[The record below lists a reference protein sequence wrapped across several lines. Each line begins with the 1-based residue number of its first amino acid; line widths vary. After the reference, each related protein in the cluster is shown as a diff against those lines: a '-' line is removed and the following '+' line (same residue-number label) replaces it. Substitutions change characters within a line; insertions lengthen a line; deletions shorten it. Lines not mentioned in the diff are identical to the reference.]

1 MDTNLKNSDD
11 LEKRNVANENIVRE
25 NIVKKSRNWKILGII
40 AMILTIFIAAG
51 TTVGLYPYMEEK
63 AAEFSSRNRRQE
75 TEAAG
80 GFGNL
85 ATQVMNFSYVLW
97 HQQKQEENGGILTY
111 SQTFL
116 AGDGIGA
123 VDVLHGE
130 DAQNVPET
138 EKKTDPVSGADAVVS
153 ADVAENVVATESA
166 DHTSGQTVAQTEA
179 LAEAADPAITEQQ
192 QAAGNEDAEDI
203 MAFREEIKD
212 LIDELGTTWNNL
224 YNQYNERISYGVM
237 DPQGGYLRSNVNSP
251 EEIFSRTVADNEL
264 QFTVHF
270 DENGRLTVSDVTGLE
285 SNCSGL
291 IRSIGR
297 FEFYDPLA
305 ARLTNSYHRSGLEF
319 SGPRNMTVKFRCQP
333 TKLGSWNEEKP
344 QNVYTYD
351 NYDYQRGHGF
361 ITVIM
366 YVSLAVLVAALLI
379 PFIPGMEVVKMK
391 IFSWSLEPLC
401 VIGVGWLLF
410 FLNMEIPLDIVRSFM
425 AGTLQAELAKAGFLP
440 FMANALAVAAN
451 FLFWVVIYGMFYWGV
466 TNFRSFFSLGPWR
479 YFKERTWVG
488 KFLCFCKHWVCT
500 GLDLF
505 SQTDWESRSS
515 KIIGKA
521 VIANFVILACI
532 SLLWFWGIGAL
543 ILYSIALFFLLKKYW
558 GKVQEKY
565 HRLLNCIQEMA
576 EGNLDVKEEEDLG
589 IFEPF
594 KNQLFKVQEGFKKA
608 VEKEV
613 KSERTKTELITNVSH
628 DLKTP
633 LTAIITYV
641 NLLKQENITEEER
654 NSYIQIL
661 DQKSMRL
668 KELIEDLFEVS
679 KAANGTVVLHPEE
692 VDVVSLLKQVHFE
705 LSDKIEAS
713 GIQFHFDLPNERL
726 AASLDGQKTCRIFEN
741 LLVNIT
747 KYGMKGTR
755 AYIKAEKDGEYVQV
769 ILRNI
774 SAEELK
780 ISPEEL
786 TERFVRGDAS
796 RNTEGS
802 GLGLAIARSFTE
814 VQGGT
819 MKIEVEGDLFRVILR
834 WKLKDGSEEPEE
846 TIQEGSAQEKLVQ
859 EEPEADIEESKS
871 GDQE

>member
-1 MDTNLKNSDD
+1 MDTNLKNRDD
-11 LEKRNVANENIVRE
+11 LKEKNIKTEV
-25 NIVKKSRNWKILGII
+25 VKEKNKAEKNHNWKILGII
-40 AMILTIFIAAG
+40 AMILTVFIAAG

-63 AAEFSSRNRRQE
+63 AAEFNSRNRRQE

-85 ATQVMNFSYVLW
+85 TTQVMNFSYVLW

-116 AGDGIGA
+116 AGDGTGA
-123 VDVLHGE
+123 AYG
-130 DAQNVPET
+130 
-138 EKKTDPVSGADAVVS
+138 VS
-153 ADVAENVVATESA
+153 AENMQSA
-166 DHTSGQTVAQTEA
+166 PEILGASNT
-179 LAEAADPAITEQQ
+179 AADGDAAANTAAVTGAATGDTSEEVHDADNTE
-192 QAAGNEDAEDI
+192 NTEDTEDI
-203 MAFREEIKD
+203 QALREEIKD
-212 LIDELGTTWNNL
+212 MIDELGTTWNNL
-224 YNQYNERISYGVM
+224 YNQYNDRISYAVM
-237 DPQGGYLRSNVNSP
+237 DPQGGYLRSNVNDP
-251 EEIFSRTVADNEL
+251 QEIFSRTVADNEL
-264 QFTVHF
+264 QFTIHF
-270 DENGRLTVSDVTGLE
+270 DENGRLTVSDVKGLE
-285 SNCSGL
+285 SNTSGL

-305 ARLTNSYHRSGLEF
+305 SRLTNSYRRAGLEF
-319 SGPRNMTVKFRCQP
+319 NGPKNMTIKFRCQP
-333 TKLGSWNEEKP
+333 NKLGSWNEEKP
-344 QNVYTYD
+344 QNAYAYD
-351 NYDYQRGHGF
+351 NYDYQSGHGF
-361 ITVIM
+361 ITVVI
-366 YVSLAVLVAALLI
+366 YVSLAVLAAALLI

-391 IFSWSLEPLC
+391 VFSWSFEPLC
-401 VIGVGWLLF
+401 VIGVGWLLLL
-410 FLNMEIPLDIVRSFM
+410 LNMEIPLDIVRSFM

-440 FMANALAVAAN
+440 FMVNALAVAAN
-451 FLFWVVIYGMFYWGV
+451 FLFWVVIYGMFYWGI

-479 YFKERTWVG
+479 YFKERTWLG
-488 KFLCFCKHWVCT
+488 RFLCFCKRWVCT

-543 ILYSIALFFLLKKYW
+543 VLYSIILFFLLKKYW

-565 HRLLNCIQEMA
+565 HKLLHCIQEMA
-576 EGNLDVKEEEDLG
+576 EGNLNVKEEEDLG

-594 KNQLFKVQEGFKKA
+594 KNQLFKVQDGFKKA

-654 NSYIQIL
+654 RSYIQIL

-692 VDVVSLLKQVHFE
+692 VDVVSLLKQVRFE

-769 ILRNI
+769 TLRNI

-846 TIQEGSAQEKLVQ
+846 TIQEGSVQEKLVQ
-859 EEPEADIEESKS
+859 EEPEADDLDTS
-871 GDQE
+871 DQ

>member
-25 NIVKKSRNWKILGII
+25 NIVKKSHNWKILGII

-203 MAFREEIKD
+203 TAFREEIKD

-251 EEIFSRTVADNEL
+251 EEIFSRTVADDEL

-351 NYDYQRGHGF
+351 NYDYQRGHGY

-401 VIGVGWLLF
+401 VIGVGWLLL

-466 TNFRSFFSLGPWR
+466 TNLRSFFSLGPWR

-521 VIANFVILACI
+521 VLANFVILACI

-692 VDVVSLLKQVHFE
+692 VDVVSLLKQVRFE

-769 ILRNI
+769 TLRNI

-846 TIQEGSAQEKLVQ
+846 TIQEKLVQ
-859 EEPEADIEESKS
+859 EEPEADDLDTS
-871 GDQE
+871 DQ

>member
-1 MDTNLKNSDD
+1 MDTNLKNRDD
-11 LEKRNVANENIVRE
+11 LKEKNIKTEV
-25 NIVKKSRNWKILGII
+25 VKEKDKAEKNHNWKILGII
-40 AMILTIFIAAG
+40 AMILTVFIAAG

-85 ATQVMNFSYVLW
+85 TTQVMNFSYVLW

-116 AGDGIGA
+116 
-123 VDVLHGE
+123 
-130 DAQNVPET
+130 T
-138 EKKTDPVSGADAVVS
+138 EGGSV
-153 ADVAENVVATESA
+153 
-166 DHTSGQTVAQTEA
+166 
-179 LAEAADPAITEQQ
+179 AADLLNAEDMQKQNAPDAESGTDLTAGAETAAGGDVTVKAETAAPDITEQQ
-192 QAAGNEDAEDI
+192 QAAGNEDTEDI
-203 MAFREEIKD
+203 QALREEIKD
-212 LIDELGTTWNNL
+212 MIDELGTTWNNL
-224 YNQYNERISYGVM
+224 YNQYNDRISYVVM
-237 DPQGGYLRSNVNSP
+237 DPQGGYLRSNVNDP
-251 EEIFSRTVADNEL
+251 QEIFSRTVADNEL
-264 QFTVHF
+264 QFTIHF
-270 DENGRLTVSDVTGLE
+270 DENGRLTVSDVKGQE
-285 SNCSGL
+285 SNTSGL

-305 ARLTNSYHRSGLEF
+305 SRLTNSYRRAGLEF
-319 SGPRNMTVKFRCQP
+319 NGPKNMTIKFRCQP
-333 TKLGSWNEEKP
+333 NKLGSWNEEKP
-344 QNVYTYD
+344 QNAYAYD
-351 NYDYQRGHGF
+351 NYDYQSGHGF
-361 ITVIM
+361 ITVVI
-366 YVSLAVLVAALLI
+366 YVSLAVLAAALLI

-391 IFSWSLEPLC
+391 VFSWSFEPLC
-401 VIGVGWLLF
+401 VIGTGWLLLL
-410 FLNMEIPLDIVRSFM
+410 LNMEIPLDIVRSFM
-425 AGTLQAELAKAGFLP
+425 SGNLQAELAKAGFLP
-440 FMANALAVAAN
+440 FMVNALAVAAN
-451 FLFWVVIYGMFYWGV
+451 FLFWVVIYGMFYWGI

-479 YFKERTWVG
+479 YFKERTWLG
-488 KFLCFCKHWVCT
+488 RFLRFCKRWVCT

-543 ILYSIALFFLLKKYW
+543 VLYSIILFFLLKKYW

-565 HRLLNCIQEMA
+565 HKLLHCIQEMA
-576 EGNLDVKEEEDLG
+576 EGNLNVKEEEDLG

-594 KNQLFKVQEGFKKA
+594 KNQLFKVQDGFKKA

-654 NSYIQIL
+654 RSYIQIL

-692 VDVVSLLKQVHFE
+692 VDVVSLLKQVRFE

-769 ILRNI
+769 TLRNI

-846 TIQEGSAQEKLVQ
+846 TIQEGSVQEKLVQ
-859 EEPEADIEESKS
+859 EEPEADDLDTS
-871 GDQE
+871 DQ

>member
-1 MDTNLKNSDD
+1 MDINLKNRDD
-11 LEKRNVANENIVRE
+11 LEEKENENV
-25 NIVKKSRNWKILGII
+25 VKKSRNWKILGII
-40 AMILTIFIAAG
+40 AMILTVFIAAG

-63 AAEFSSRNRRQE
+63 AAEFNSRNRRQE

-85 ATQVMNFSYVLW
+85 TTQVMNFSYVLW

-116 AGDGIGA
+116 AGNGTGAANGEGAENMQNAPEIRDDSDTAADG
-123 VDVLHGE
+123 
-130 DAQNVPET
+130 DAAANT
-138 EKKTDPVSGADAVVS
+138 DAVIN
-153 ADVAENVVATESA
+153 A
-166 DHTSGQTVAQTEA
+166 
-179 LAEAADPAITEQQ
+179 
-192 QAAGNEDAEDI
+192 AAGDTS
-203 MAFREEIKD
+203 EEIKD
-212 LIDELGTTWNNL
+212 MIDELGTTWNNL
-224 YNQYNERISYGVM
+224 YNQYNDRISYAVM
-237 DPQGGYLRSNVNSP
+237 DPQGGYLRSNVNDP
-251 EEIFSRTVADNEL
+251 QEIFSRTVADNEL

-270 DENGRLTVSDVTGLE
+270 DENGRLTVSDVKGLE
-285 SNCSGL
+285 SNTSGL

-305 ARLTNSYHRSGLEF
+305 SRLTNSYRRAGLEF
-319 SGPRNMTVKFRCQP
+319 NGPKNMTIKFRCQP

-344 QNVYTYD
+344 QNTYAYD
-351 NYDYQRGHGF
+351 NYDYQSGHGF
-361 ITVIM
+361 ITVVM

-379 PFIPGMEVVKMK
+379 PFIPGMKVVKMK
-391 IFSWSLEPLC
+391 AFSWSFEPLC
-401 VIGVGWLLF
+401 VIGAGWLLF
-410 FLNMEIPLDIVRSFM
+410 LSDMEIPLDIVRSFM
-425 AGTLQAELAKAGFLP
+425 SGNLQAELAKAGFLP
-440 FMANALAVAAN
+440 FMVNALAVAAN
-451 FLFWVVIYGMFYWGV
+451 FLFWVVIYGMFYWGI

-479 YFKERTWVG
+479 YFKERTWLG
-488 KFLCFCKHWVCT
+488 RFLRFCKRWVCT

-543 ILYSIALFFLLKKYW
+543 VLYSLVLFFLLKKYW

-565 HRLLNCIQEMA
+565 HKLLHCIQEMA
-576 EGNLDVKEEEDLG
+576 EGNLNVKEEEDLG
-589 IFEPF
+589 FFEPF
-594 KNQLFKVQEGFKKA
+594 KNQLFKVQDGFKKA

-641 NLLKQENITEEER
+641 NLLKQENITEEECR
-654 NSYIQIL
+654 SYIQIL

-692 VDVVSLLKQVHFE
+692 VDVVSLLKQVRFE
-705 LSDKIEAS
+705 LSDKIEGS
-713 GIQFHFDLPNERL
+713 GIDFHFDFPEERL
-726 AASLDGQKTCRIFEN
+726 TAFLDGQKTCRIFEN

-755 AYIKAEKDGEYVQV
+755 AYIKAEKDGEYIQV
-769 ILRNI
+769 VLRNI

-786 TERFVRGDAS
+786 TERFVRGGCVQKHRRFRS
-796 RNTEGS
+796 WPCHCKKLYGGS
-802 GLGLAIARSFTE
+802 GRYHEGRNRRRS
-814 VQGGT
+814 VQGDT
-819 MKIEVEGDLFRVILR
+819 AVAF
-834 WKLKDGSEEPEE
+834 
-846 TIQEGSAQEKLVQ
+846 
-859 EEPEADIEESKS
+859 
-871 GDQE
+871 

>member
-11 LEKRNVANENIVRE
+11 LEKKNVANENIVGE
-25 NIVKKSRNWKILGII
+25 KLVKKSHNWKILGII
-40 AMILTIFIAAG
+40 AMILTVFIAAG

-63 AAEFSSRNRRQE
+63 AAEFSSRNYRQE

-116 AGDGIGA
+116 TDDGGVA
-123 VDVLHGE
+123 ADVLNAE
-130 DAQNVPET
+130 DMQKQNAPDAESGTDLTAGAET
-138 EKKTDPVSGADAVVS
+138 AASG
-153 ADVAENVVATESA
+153 DV
-166 DHTSGQTVAQTEA
+166 TVK
-179 LAEAADPAITEQQ
+179 AEAADPAITEQQ
-192 QAAGNEDAEDI
+192 AAGNEDAEDI
-203 MAFREEIKD
+203 TAFREEIKD

-224 YNQYNERISYGVM
+224 YNQYNERISYAVIDTQGV
-237 DPQGGYLRSNVNSP
+237 YLRSNVSEP
-251 EEIFSRTVADNEL
+251 QEVFSRTVADNEL
-264 QFTVHF
+264 QFTIHF
-270 DENGRLTVSDVTGLE
+270 DENGRLTVSDITGLE

-333 TKLGSWNEEKP
+333 TQLGSWNEEKP

-351 NYDYQRGHGF
+351 NYDYQSGHGF

-366 YVSLAVLVAALLI
+366 YVSLAVLAAALLI

-401 VIGVGWLLF
+401 VIGVGWLLL

-425 AGTLQAELAKAGFLP
+425 AGTLQAELVKAGFLP

-466 TNFRSFFSLGPWR
+466 TNLRSFFSLGPWR

-521 VIANFVILACI
+521 VLANFVILACI

-769 ILRNI
+769 TLRNI

-846 TIQEGSAQEKLVQ
+846 TIQEGSVQEKLVQ
-859 EEPEADIEESKS
+859 EEPEADDLDTS
-871 GDQE
+871 DQ

>member
-1 MDTNLKNSDD
+1 MLDTNLKNNDD
-11 LEKRNVANENIVRE
+11 LEMKNAGNENVT
-25 NIVKKSRNWKILGII
+25 NGNVVKKNHNWKILGII
-40 AMILTIFIAAG
+40 AMILTVFIAAG
-51 TTVGLYPYMEEK
+51 ATVGLYPYMEEK
-63 AAEFSSRNRRQE
+63 AAEFNSRNRRQE

-85 ATQVMNFSYVLW
+85 TTQVMNFSYVLW

-116 AGDGIGA
+116 TGDGAGA
-123 VDVLHGE
+123 ILDTT

-138 EKKTDPVSGADAVVS
+138 PDTDHTAAGADAT
-153 ADVAENVVATESA
+153 ENTDAVTDGA
-166 DHTSGQTVAQTEA
+166 
-179 LAEAADPAITEQQ
+179 AADPSLSEQQ
-192 QAAGNEDAEDI
+192 TDESENAEVTDEEVYGAYVTETEEDI
-203 MAFREEIKD
+203 PALREEITD
-212 LIDELGTTWNNL
+212 LIDELGTSWNNL
-224 YNQYNERISYGVM
+224 YNQYNERISYAVM
-237 DPQGGYLRSNVNSP
+237 DPQGGYLRSNVSAP

-270 DENGRLTVSDVTGLE
+270 DENGRLTVSGVTGLE

-305 ARLTNSYHRSGLEF
+305 ARLNNSYRRSGLEF
-319 SGPRNMTVKFRCQP
+319 SGPKNMTIKFRCQP
-333 TKLGSWNEEKP
+333 TQLGSWNEEKP
-344 QNVYTYD
+344 RNAYAYD
-351 NYDYQRGHGF
+351 NYDYQSGHGF
-361 ITVIM
+361 ITVVA
-366 YVSLAVLVAALLI
+366 YVSMAVLVAALLI

-401 VIGVGWLLF
+401 VIGVGWLLL

-466 TNFRSFFSLGPWR
+466 TNLRSFFSLGPWR

-521 VIANFVILACI
+521 VLAIFVILACI

-769 ILRNI
+769 TLRNI

-846 TIQEGSAQEKLVQ
+846 TIQEGSVQEKLVQ
-859 EEPEADIEESKS
+859 EEPEADDLDTS
-871 GDQE
+871 DQ

>member
-11 LEKRNVANENIVRE
+11 LEKRNVANENIVKE
-25 NIVKKSRNWKILGII
+25 NIVKKSHNWKILGII
-40 AMILTIFIAAG
+40 AMILTVFIAAG

-166 DHTSGQTVAQTEA
+166 DQTSGQTVAQTEA

-203 MAFREEIKD
+203 TAFREEIKD

-333 TKLGSWNEEKP
+333 TKFGSWNEEKP

-401 VIGVGWLLF
+401 VIGVGWLLLF
-410 FLNMEIPLDIVRSFM
+410 LDIVRSFM

-521 VIANFVILACI
+521 VLANFVILACI

-679 KAANGTVVLHPEE
+679 KAANGTVVLHLEE
-692 VDVVSLLKQVHFE
+692 VDVVSLLKQVRFE

-769 ILRNI
+769 TLRNI

-846 TIQEGSAQEKLVQ
+846 TIQEGSVQEKLVQ
-859 EEPEADIEESKS
+859 EEPEADDLDTS
-871 GDQE
+871 DQ

>member
-11 LEKRNVANENIVRE
+11 LEKRNVANENIVGE
-25 NIVKKSRNWKILGII
+25 KLVKKSHNWKILGII
-40 AMILTIFIAAG
+40 AMILTVFIAAG

-63 AAEFSSRNRRQE
+63 AAEFSSRNYRQE

-116 AGDGIGA
+116 TDDGGVA
-123 VDVLHGE
+123 VDVLNAE
-130 DAQNVPET
+130 DMQKQNAPDAESGTDLTAGAET
-138 EKKTDPVSGADAVVS
+138 AASG
-153 ADVAENVVATESA
+153 DV
-166 DHTSGQTVAQTEA
+166 TVK
-179 LAEAADPAITEQQ
+179 AEAADPAITEQQ
-192 QAAGNEDAEDI
+192 AAGNEDAEDI
-203 MAFREEIKD
+203 TAFREEIKD

-224 YNQYNERISYGVM
+224 YNQYNERISYAVIDTQGV
-237 DPQGGYLRSNVNSP
+237 YLRSNVSEP
-251 EEIFSRTVADNEL
+251 QEVFSRTVADNEL
-264 QFTVHF
+264 QFTIHF
-270 DENGRLTVSDVTGLE
+270 DENGRLTVSDITGLE

-333 TKLGSWNEEKP
+333 TQLGSWNEEKP

-351 NYDYQRGHGF
+351 NYDYQSGHGF

-379 PFIPGMEVVKMK
+379 PFIPVMDVVKMK

-401 VIGVGWLLF
+401 VIGVGWLLL

-425 AGTLQAELAKAGFLP
+425 AGTLQAELVKAGFLP

-466 TNFRSFFSLGPWR
+466 TNLRSFFSLGPWR

-521 VIANFVILACI
+521 VLANFVILACI

-589 IFEPF
+589 VFEPF

-769 ILRNI
+769 TLRNI

-819 MKIEVEGDLFRVILR
+819 MKVEIEGDLFRVILR
-834 WKLKDGSEEPEE
+834 WKLKGGSEEPEE
-846 TIQEGSAQEKLVQ
+846 TIQEGSGQMIRGELNVVGCK
-859 EEPEADIEESKS
+859 K
-871 GDQE
+871 

>member
-25 NIVKKSRNWKILGII
+25 NIVKKSHNWKIMGII
-40 AMILTIFIAAG
+40 AMILTVFIAAG

-138 EKKTDPVSGADAVVS
+138 EKKTDPVSGADAMVS

-166 DHTSGQTVAQTEA
+166 DQTSGQTVAQTEA
-179 LAEAADPAITEQQ
+179 LAEAVDPAITEQQ

-203 MAFREEIKD
+203 TAFREEIKD

-251 EEIFSRTVADNEL
+251 EEIFSRTVADDEL

-366 YVSLAVLVAALLI
+366 YVSLVVLVAALLI

-401 VIGVGWLLF
+401 VIGVGWLLL

-425 AGTLQAELAKAGFLP
+425 SGNLQAELAKAGFLP
-440 FMANALAVAAN
+440 FMVNALAVAAN
-451 FLFWVVIYGMFYWGV
+451 FLFWVVIYGMFYWGI

-479 YFKERTWVG
+479 YFKERTWLG
-488 KFLCFCKHWVCT
+488 RFLRFCKRWVCT

-543 ILYSIALFFLLKKYW
+543 VLYSIILFFLLKKYW

-565 HRLLNCIQEMA
+565 HKLLHCIQEMA
-576 EGNLDVKEEEDLG
+576 EGNLNVKEEEDLG

-594 KNQLFKVQEGFKKA
+594 KNQLFKVQDGFKKA

-641 NLLKQENITEEER
+641 NLLKQENITDEER

-692 VDVVSLLKQVHFE
+692 VDVVSLLKQVRFE

-713 GIQFHFDLPNERL
+713 GIQFHFNLPNERL

-769 ILRNI
+769 TLRNI

-846 TIQEGSAQEKLVQ
+846 TIQEGLVREKLVQ
-859 EEPEADIEESKS
+859 EEPEADDLDTS
-871 GDQE
+871 DQ

>member
-11 LEKRNVANENIVRE
+11 LEKRNVANENIVGE
-25 NIVKKSRNWKILGII
+25 KLVKKNHNWKILGII
-40 AMILTIFIAAG
+40 AMILTVFIAAG

-63 AAEFSSRNRRQE
+63 AAEFSSRNYRQE

-116 AGDGIGA
+116 TDDGGVA
-123 VDVLHGE
+123 VDVL
-130 DAQNVPET
+130 N
-138 EKKTDPVSGADAVVS
+138 
-153 ADVAENVVATESA
+153 AENMQKQNAPDAESGTDLTA
-166 DHTSGQTVAQTEA
+166 GAETAASGDVTVK
-179 LAEAADPAITEQQ
+179 AEAADPAITEQQ
-192 QAAGNEDAEDI
+192 AAGNEDAEDI
-203 MAFREEIKD
+203 TAFREEIKD

-224 YNQYNERISYGVM
+224 YNQYNERISYAVIDTQGV
-237 DPQGGYLRSNVNSP
+237 YLRSNVSEP
-251 EEIFSRTVADNEL
+251 QEVFSRTVADNEL
-264 QFTVHF
+264 QFTIHF
-270 DENGRLTVSDVTGLE
+270 DENGRLTVSDITGLE

-333 TKLGSWNEEKP
+333 TQLGSWNEEKP

-351 NYDYQRGHGF
+351 NYDYQSGHGF

-366 YVSLAVLVAALLI
+366 YVSLAVLAAALLI

-401 VIGVGWLLF
+401 VIGVGWLLL

-425 AGTLQAELAKAGFLP
+425 AGTLQAELVKAGFLP

-466 TNFRSFFSLGPWR
+466 TNLRSFFSLGPWR

-521 VIANFVILACI
+521 VLANFVILACI

-769 ILRNI
+769 TLRNI

-834 WKLKDGSEEPEE
+834 WKLKGGSEEPEE
-846 TIQEGSAQEKLVQ
+846 TIQEGSGQMIRGELNVVGCK
-859 EEPEADIEESKS
+859 K
-871 GDQE
+871 